1 MEAVSKQRR
10 RRSGV
15 SRPEQGVP
23 GAVPTRSSSNGDLLQ
38 ASEKG
43 WGAAS
48 QIVKAVAED
57 RGWEHRGHWYLHRA
71 VDSLVAETGDEEI
84 QAQFSSANSLHINFY
99 EGLLSRDTVAF
110 HLRQVT
116 RFIEK
121 VEALLD
127 QGR

>member
-1 MEAVSKQRR
+1 M
-10 RRSGV
+10 V
-15 SRPEQGVP
+15 SRLAYRDQSRAYLEQ
-23 GAVPTRSSSNGDLLQ
+23 ANEELAKEDLLQ

-48 QIVKAVAED
+48 QIVKAVAEE
-57 RGWEHRGHWYLHRA
+57 RVWEHRGHWYLHRA
-71 VDSLVAETGDEEI
+71 VDSLVAETSDDEI

-110 HLRQVT
+110 HIRQVT

>member
-1 MEAVSKQRR
+1 MVSRLAYRDQSRAYLEQANEELAMGTCARHRR
-10 RRSGV
+10 RAGEPR
-15 SRPEQGVP
+15 R
-23 GAVPTRSSSNGDLLQ
+23 RL
-38 ASEKG
+38 
-43 WGAAS
+43 
-48 QIVKAVAED
+48 KAVAEE

-71 VDSLVAETGDEEI
+71 VDSLVAETSDDEI

-110 HLRQVT
+110 HIRQVT